1 MIKILKLKP
10 IFLLSSLVVL
20 IAISCT
26 KTKVDTVTNTITDTV
41 INVHHIIDTSLETPV
56 DSIIT
61 KFSIIDSLPVYSVGS
76 GSYEIGS
83 EFYASDSGVI
93 TKLGCL
99 CPVKNQTY
107 TVSLWDFNS
116 DTLIASANVTCV
128 DSIHFSYAS
137 ITPVYITANKNYII
151 SYNNTVGGVGQG
163 YYFPSLKGDS
173 TLAFP
178 FSDGSIT
185 FVNSYYASSTSSVF
199 PTNLQNDYLA
209 PVDFV
214 FQVK

>member
-1 MIKILKLKP
+1 MKTKLIP
-10 IFLLSSLVVL
+10 VVL
-20 IAISCT
+20 LVAIVCSCT
-26 KTKVDTVTNTITDTV
+26 KTKTVTNNVTITDTV
-41 INVHHIIDTSLETPV
+41 TAIETPAY
-56 DSIIT
+56 SIIT
-61 KFSIIDSLPVYSVGS
+61 KFSIVDTLPVFPVGS

-99 CPVKNQTY
+99 CPVKDSTY
-107 TVSLWDFNS
+107 KVSLWDFNS
-116 DTLIASANVTCV
+116 NTLLASANVTCA
-128 DSIHFSYAS
+128 DSTHFSYVS

-163 YYFPSLKGDS
+163 YYFPSLKS
-173 TLAFP
+173 QNPLAFP

-185 FVNSYYASSTSSVF
+185 FVNSYYVGSTSSVF
-199 PTNLQNDYLA
+199 PTSLDNNFIA
-209 PVDFV
+209 SADFV